1 MKYLPTVCF
10 INPNSTVSMTDTCRH
25 TLDRIDLGSFPI
37 FEFVTNGQ
45 GPAAIQGA
53 RDGEFATEAMLELA
67 EELPDHYGTFVV
79 GCFDDTGVERL
90 LDKVRRPVI
99 GIGQAAYHWASLL
112 SQRFVVLT
120 TLDVSVPVIRESIQR
135 QGFDSQCID
144 VIASGI
150 PVLEIEQQPYE
161 ALSVLDDLIR
171 ANVNSHGED
180 VALILG
186 CAGMTELHQ
195 ELSSRWAHL
204 NIIDPV
210 ASGLRLSSVLC
221 QKVRLQ

>member
-1 MKYLPTVCF
+1 M
-10 INPNSTVSMTDTCRH
+10 
-25 TLDRIDLGSFPI
+25 
-37 FEFVTNGQ
+37 
-45 GPAAIQGA
+45 
-53 RDGEFATEAMLELA
+53 
-67 EELPDHYGTFVV
+67 
-79 GCFDDTGVERL
+79 
-90 LDKVRRPVI
+90 
-99 GIGQAAYHWASLL
+99 
-112 SQRFVVLT
+112 VLT

-144 VIASGI
+144 VMQWYTGTRDRAA
-150 PVLEIEQQPYE
+150 YE

>member
-25 TLDRIDLGSFPI
+25 TLDRIDLGSYPI
-37 FEFVTNGQ
+37 FEFVTNDQ

-79 GCFDDTGVERL
+79 GCFDDTGVEQL

-135 QGFDSQCID
+135 QGP
-144 VIASGI
+144 A
-150 PVLEIEQQPYE
+150 
-161 ALSVLDDLIR
+161 
-171 ANVNSHGED
+171 
-180 VALILG
+180 LG
-186 CAGMTELHQ
+186 CQALQ
-195 ELSSRWAHL
+195 NAKSRRFGGHVHL
-204 NIIDPV
+204 CGLPLGRPL
-210 ASGLRLSSVLC
+210 SGLSRS
-221 QKVRLQ
+221 

>member
-1 MKYLPTVCF
+1 
-10 INPNSTVSMTDTCRH
+10 
-25 TLDRIDLGSFPI
+25 
-37 FEFVTNGQ
+37 
-45 GPAAIQGA
+45 
-53 RDGEFATEAMLELA
+53 
-67 EELPDHYGTFVV
+67 
-79 GCFDDTGVERL
+79 
-90 LDKVRRPVI
+90 
-99 GIGQAAYHWASLL
+99 
-112 SQRFVVLT
+112 VVLT

-221 QKVRLQ
+221 QEVRLQ